1 LGVYWLKLG
10 LEMEILDHIAA
21 ARNPVQLSTA
31 CLLVAGIAGAGSFL
45 LLRGFGSQQLP
56 NHLAAITVDYP
67 AEGSVFPPEITPP
80 TFLWRDTDAS
90 ATSWAIDITF
100 PDHAR
105 GIRVKASGDRMHIGE
120 IDPEAVS
127 RNNELPKLTP
137 EQAAARTWTPDAET
151 WAAIKKRSV
160 ESPATIAITGF
171 RDADLKQPVSS
182 GQVRI
187 QTSRDPAGAPIFY
200 RDVPLMPN
208 QGEKGVIRPL
218 APEAIGLIKWRL
230 RYLDEPRS
238 RVVMEKI
245 ATCANCHSFSAD
257 GKTLGLDVDGP
268 ANDRGLYAL
277 IPVAKQT
284 SIRTQDVIK
293 WPTVRDP
300 KVQRLRAAFMS
311 QVSPDGRYVLSTIDD
326 PDAARRAGGRTLE
339 DKYYV
344 ANFLDYRFLQVFY
357 PTRGILA
364 WYDRAT
370 KHLQPLPGA
379 DDSRYVQTDGVWS
392 RDGKYIV
399 FARAEAKTPYPPGV
413 RMAFYAND
421 PNETQIQY
429 DLYRMPFNEGKG
441 GQPERI
447 AGASA
452 NGMSNNF
459 PKVSPDGRWIV
470 FVRCRNGQIMRP
482 DGKLYIVPFEG
493 GQERLMKCNTPL
505 MNSWHTFSP
514 NGRWL
519 AFSSKSRSPY
529 TQLYLTHVDANGN
542 DTPPILVDNT
552 TAANRAVNLP
562 EFANIPRGGLEK
574 IDPVAT
580 EFYRMENTAIELM
593 TKNQFGEAIPVW
605 RKALEMDP
613 ADGRAHFNL
622 GYSLSQT
629 GDLRD
634 ALAEYGKACDLSP
647 DNPVVFAE
655 FALALAQDGQ
665 ADEAIANYR
674 KSLALDAANPKV
686 QADLGTMLYE
696 KGLIAEGLEHL
707 EKAIALNPDSADAH
721 NKIAAVQVK
730 IGQTA
735 KAIAQLEKAV
745 ALAPD
750 SVEYRFSFAYVLG
763 LAERFADAIPQLQ
776 KAVELSGGQDW
787 KCYDML
793 GAMYSKTGRQDD
805 AIQAWRRALDLAVA
819 EHNEELVRALR
830 AKLAGYEQTR

>member
-1 LGVYWLKLG
+1 
-10 LEMEILDHIAA
+10 
-21 ARNPVQLSTA
+21 
-31 CLLVAGIAGAGSFL
+31 
-45 LLRGFGSQQLP
+45 LP

-67 AEGSVFPPEITPP
+67 ADGSVFPPEITPP
-80 TFLWRDTDAS
+80 TFLWRDTGAS

-100 PDHAR
+100 PDGAR
-105 GIRVKASGDRMHIGE
+105 GIRVKPSADRMHIGE

-151 WAAIKKRSV
+151 WAAIKRGSV
-160 ESPATIAITGF
+160 ESPATIVITGF

-187 QTSRDPAGAPIFY
+187 QTSRDPAGAPVFY

-277 IPVAKQT
+277 IPVAKET
-284 SIRTQDVIK
+284 AIRTQDVIK

-326 PDAARRAGGRTLE
+326 PDAARRAGGRSLE

-413 RMAFYAND
+413 RMALYAND
-421 PNETQIQY
+421 PNENQIQY

-452 NGMSNNF
+452 NGTSNNF

-529 TQLYLTHVDANGN
+529 TQLYLTHIDANGN

-580 EFYRMENTAIELM
+580 EFYRMENTAIDLM

-613 ADGRAHFNL
+613 ADGRANFNL

-674 KSLALDAANPKV
+674 KSLALDASNPKV

-721 NKIAAVQVK
+721 NKIAAVEVK

-735 KAIAQLEKAV
+735 KATAHLERAV

-805 AIQAWRRALDLAVA
+805 AIQAWRRAVDLAAA

>member
-1 LGVYWLKLG
+1 
-10 LEMEILDHIAA
+10 M
-21 ARNPVQLSTA
+21 
-31 CLLVAGIAGAGSFL
+31 
-45 LLRGFGSQQLP
+45 
-56 NHLAAITVDYP
+56 
-67 AEGSVFPPEITPP
+67 
-80 TFLWRDTDAS
+80 
-90 ATSWAIDITF
+90 
-100 PDHAR
+100 
-105 GIRVKASGDRMHIGE
+105 
-120 IDPEAVS
+120 
-127 RNNELPKLTP
+127 
-137 EQAAARTWTPDAET
+137 
-151 WAAIKKRSV
+151 
-160 ESPATIAITGF
+160 
-171 RDADLKQPVSS
+171 
-182 GQVRI
+182 
-187 QTSRDPAGAPIFY
+187 
-200 RDVPLMPN
+200 
-208 QGEKGVIRPL
+208 
-218 APEAIGLIKWRL
+218 
-230 RYLDEPRS
+230 
-238 RVVMEKI
+238 
-245 ATCANCHSFSAD
+245 
-257 GKTLGLDVDGP
+257 
-268 ANDRGLYAL
+268 AL
-277 IPVAKQT
+277 
-284 SIRTQDVIK
+284 
-293 WPTVRDP
+293 
-300 KVQRLRAAFMS
+300 
-311 QVSPDGRYVLSTIDD
+311 
-326 PDAARRAGGRTLE
+326 
-339 DKYYV
+339 
-344 ANFLDYRFLQVFY
+344 
-357 PTRGILA
+357 
-364 WYDRAT
+364 
-370 KHLQPLPGA
+370 
-379 DDSRYVQTDGVWS
+379 
-392 RDGKYIV
+392 
-399 FARAEAKTPYPPGV
+399 
-413 RMAFYAND
+413 YAND
-421 PNETQIQY
+421 PNENQIQY

-529 TQLYLTHVDANGN
+529 TQLYLTHIDANGN

-580 EFYRMENTAIELM
+580 EFYRMENTAIDLM
-593 TKNQFGEAIPVW
+593 TKGKFGEAIPVW
-605 RKALEMDP
+605 RKALDMDP

-674 KSLALDAANPKV
+674 KSLALDASNPKV

-721 NKIAAVQVK
+721 NKIAAVEVK

-735 KAIAQLEKAV
+735 KATAHLERAV

-805 AIQAWRRALDLAVA
+805 AIQAWRRAVDLAAA